1 MNFEVYRGFRDK
13 EFSVYR
19 SQQEAQE
26 RRDYELALRLA
37 AVSISILMSINV

>member
-1 MNFEVYRGFRDK
+1 MDVFIYVFV
-13 EFSVYR
+13 FR

-37 AVSISILMSINV
+37 AVSCNFQSLIEEK